1 MDLSLSFRFKNAWN
15 AFRNRAPTMMSQN
28 IGSGYS
34 YRPDRFRLTRGNERS
49 IVTSVYNRIA
59 LDVAAINI
67 QHVQLD
73 DEGRFLNV
81 IKSGLNECLSL
92 EANLDQTGR
101 AFIQDVVMSMM
112 DEGCVAIV
120 PVDTDDD
127 PDDTKGYQILSMRV
141 GRIRDWYPRHVRV
154 EVYNENTGRKQ
165 EIIVPKDTVAIV
177 ENPLYAVINEPNST
191 MQRLIRK
198 LNLLDAVDEQSSS
211 GKLDLIIQLPYVI
224 KSEARRQQA
233 EQRRKDIERQLSG
246 SKYGIAY
253 TDGTEK
259 ITQLNRSLESI
270 QIRDRIVRHSLCD
283 EVLLPEVRKHIIYDN
298 CASIKGRGI
307 SQQRKRFEIHLHKY
321 YQLYGND
328 GYILFGDFSKFY
340 DNIIHEIAKRELL
353 ELFNDDEFI
362 DWLLTLIFKGFQI
375 DVSYMS
381 DEEYETCMIDTFN
394 KLEYRNIPKEKLTGE
409 KWMEKSVN
417 IGDQLS
423 QVIGIYYPYPID
435 NYVKYVRQQK
445 FYGRYMD
452 DWYIM
457 NPSKEELENLLEN
470 VCKIAAELG
479 IHINRKKTRIV
490 KISSKYKFLQIKYTL
505 TDTGKVIKRINPD
518 RVTAMRRKLKKLAVK
533 VENEEADYDN
543 VENMFRGWMGG
554 HYKLLSREQR
564 KNLIQLYEDLFS
576 KEITIVNKKLI
587 VSDRSA

>member
-1 MDLSLSFRFKNAWN
+1 MNENEFA
-15 AFRNRAPTMMSQN
+15 T
-28 IGSGYS
+28 GSV
-34 YRPDRFRLTRGNERS
+34 P
-49 IVTSVYNRIA
+49 VM
-59 LDVAAINI
+59 VAARIYGKDASWVRAGIISGWLPIGKATRNG
-67 QHVQLD
+67 QL
-73 DEGRFLNV
+73 V
-81 IKSGLNECLSL
+81 
-92 EANLDQTGR
+92 
-101 AFIQDVVMSMM
+101 
-112 DEGCVAIV
+112 
-120 PVDTDDD
+120 
-127 PDDTKGYQILSMRV
+127 TK
-141 GRIRDWYPRHVRV
+141 
-154 EVYNENTGRKQ
+154 
-165 EIIVPKDTVAIV
+165 
-177 ENPLYAVINEPNST
+177 
-191 MQRLIRK
+191 
-198 LNLLDAVDEQSSS
+198 
-211 GKLDLIIQLPYVI
+211 
-224 KSEARRQQA
+224 
-233 EQRRKDIERQLSG
+233 IEDMN
-246 SKYGIAY
+246 SKYG
-253 TDGTEK
+253 
-259 ITQLNRSLESI
+259 
-270 QIRDRIVRHSLCD
+270 RINF
-283 EVLLPEVRKHIIYDN
+283 Y
-298 CASIKGRGI
+298 I
-307 SQQRKRFEIHLHKY
+307 SPKR
-321 YQLYGND
+321 
-328 GYILFGDFSKFY
+328 
-340 DNIIHEIAKRELL
+340 
-353 ELFNDDEFI
+353 FNDDEFI

>member
-1 MDLSLSFRFKNAWN
+1 MIDFMVISTRSTKRGVIEIYPKFIIKKSTDL
-15 AFRNRAPTMMSQN
+15 M
-28 IGSGYS
+28 I
-34 YRPDRFRLTRGNERS
+34 RGGDFYAIWIEER
-49 IVTSVYNRIA
+49 
-59 LDVAAINI
+59 
-67 QHVQLD
+67 
-73 DEGRFLNV
+73 
-81 IKSGLNECLSL
+81 GL
-92 EANLDQTGR
+92 
-101 AFIQDVVMSMM
+101 
-112 DEGCVAIV
+112 
-120 PVDTDDD
+120 
-127 PDDTKGYQILSMRV
+127 
-141 GRIRDWYPRHVRV
+141 W
-154 EVYNENTGRKQ
+154 
-165 EIIVPKDTVAIV
+165 
-177 ENPLYAVINEPNST
+177 ST
-191 MQRLIRK
+191 
-198 LNLLDAVDEQSSS
+198 DEQDA
-211 GKLDLIIQLPYVI
+211 LQLI
-224 KSEARRQQA
+224 
-233 EQRRKDIERQLSG
+233 
-246 SKYGIAY
+246 
-253 TDGTEK
+253 
-259 ITQLNRSLESI
+259 
-270 QIRDRIVRHSLCD
+270 DR
-283 EVLLPEVRKHIIYDN
+283 
-298 CASIKGRGI
+298 
-307 SQQRKRFEIHLHKY
+307 
-321 YQLYGND
+321 
-328 GYILFGDFSKFY
+328 
-340 DNIIHEIAKRELL
+340 
-353 ELFNDDEFI
+353 
-362 DWLLTLIFKGFQI
+362 
-375 DVSYMS
+375 
-381 DEEYETCMIDTFN
+381 ETCMIDTFN

>member
-1 MDLSLSFRFKNAWN
+1 MNYEEIVCDANNLY
-15 AFRNRAPTMMSQN
+15 RAYKVSVKSSKWKESTQKFMMN
-28 IGSGYS
+28 
-34 YRPDRFRLTRGNERS
+34 
-49 IVTSVYNRIA
+49 
-59 LDVAAINI
+59 
-67 QHVQLD
+67 
-73 DEGRFLNV
+73 FLRY
-81 IKSGLNECLSL
+81 IFE
-92 EANLDQTGR
+92 
-101 AFIQDVVMSMM
+101 IQD
-112 DEGCVAIV
+112 DLINRTLQNGPTQEFE
-120 PVDTDDD
+120 
-127 PDDTKGYQILSMRV
+127 LHER
-141 GRIRDWYPRHVRV
+141 GRIRP
-154 EVYNENTGRKQ
+154 
-165 EIIVPKDTVAIV
+165 
-177 ENPLYAVINEPNST
+177 
-191 MQRLIRK
+191 
-198 LNLLDAVDEQSSS
+198 
-211 GKLDLIIQLPYVI
+211 
-224 KSEARRQQA
+224 
-233 EQRRKDIERQLSG
+233 
-246 SKYGIAY
+246 
-253 TDGTEK
+253 
-259 ITQLNRSLESI
+259 ITSI

-283 EVLLPEVRKHIIYDN
+283 E
-298 CASIKGRGI
+298 
-307 SQQRKRFEIHLHKY
+307 
-321 YQLYGND
+321 
-328 GYILFGDFSKFY
+328 
-340 DNIIHEIAKRELL
+340 
-353 ELFNDDEFI
+353 FI
-362 DWLLTLIFKGFQI
+362 DWLLTLIFKGFQV

-381 DEEYETCMIDTFN
+381 DEEYEACMTDTFN

-457 NPSKEELENLLEN
+457 NPSKEELEDLLEN

>member
-1 MDLSLSFRFKNAWN
+1 MN
-15 AFRNRAPTMMSQN
+15 
-28 IGSGYS
+28 
-34 YRPDRFRLTRGNERS
+34 
-49 IVTSVYNRIA
+49 
-59 LDVAAINI
+59 
-67 QHVQLD
+67 
-73 DEGRFLNV
+73 FLRY
-81 IKSGLNECLSL
+81 IFE
-92 EANLDQTGR
+92 
-101 AFIQDVVMSMM
+101 IQD
-112 DEGCVAIV
+112 DIINRTLQNGPTQEFE
-120 PVDTDDD
+120 
-127 PDDTKGYQILSMRV
+127 LHER
-141 GRIRDWYPRHVRV
+141 GRIRP
-154 EVYNENTGRKQ
+154 
-165 EIIVPKDTVAIV
+165 
-177 ENPLYAVINEPNST
+177 
-191 MQRLIRK
+191 
-198 LNLLDAVDEQSSS
+198 
-211 GKLDLIIQLPYVI
+211 
-224 KSEARRQQA
+224 
-233 EQRRKDIERQLSG
+233 
-246 SKYGIAY
+246 
-253 TDGTEK
+253 
-259 ITQLNRSLESI
+259 ITSI

-353 ELFNDDEFI
+353 KLFDDDEFI
-362 DWLLTLIFKGFQI
+362 DWLLTLIFKGFQV

-381 DEEYETCMIDTFN
+381 DEEYEACMTDTFN

-457 NPSKEELENLLEN
+457 NPSKEELEDLLEN
-470 VCKIAAELG
+470 ICEIAAELG

-533 VENEEADYDN
+533 VGNEEADYDN

-576 KEITIVNKKLI
+576 KKITIVNKKLI

>member
-1 MDLSLSFRFKNAWN
+1 MNYEEIVCDANNLY
-15 AFRNRAPTMMSQN
+15 RAYKVSVKSSKWKESTQKFMMN
-28 IGSGYS
+28 
-34 YRPDRFRLTRGNERS
+34 
-49 IVTSVYNRIA
+49 
-59 LDVAAINI
+59 
-67 QHVQLD
+67 
-73 DEGRFLNV
+73 FLRY
-81 IKSGLNECLSL
+81 IFE
-92 EANLDQTGR
+92 
-101 AFIQDVVMSMM
+101 IQD
-112 DEGCVAIV
+112 DLINRTLQNGPTQEFE
-120 PVDTDDD
+120 
-127 PDDTKGYQILSMRV
+127 LHER
-141 GRIRDWYPRHVRV
+141 GRIRP
-154 EVYNENTGRKQ
+154 
-165 EIIVPKDTVAIV
+165 
-177 ENPLYAVINEPNST
+177 
-191 MQRLIRK
+191 
-198 LNLLDAVDEQSSS
+198 
-211 GKLDLIIQLPYVI
+211 
-224 KSEARRQQA
+224 
-233 EQRRKDIERQLSG
+233 
-246 SKYGIAY
+246 
-253 TDGTEK
+253 
-259 ITQLNRSLESI
+259 ITSI

-283 EVLLPEVRKHIIYDN
+283 EVLLPEVRKHIIY
-298 CASIKGRGI
+298 
-307 SQQRKRFEIHLHKY
+307 
-321 YQLYGND
+321 
-328 GYILFGDFSKFY
+328 
-340 DNIIHEIAKRELL
+340 EIAKRELL
-353 ELFNDDEFI
+353 KLFNDDEFI

-381 DEEYETCMIDTFN
+381 DEEYEACMTDTFN

-457 NPSKEELENLLEN
+457 NPSKEELEELLEN

-533 VENEEADYDN
+533 VGHEEADYDN

-576 KEITIVNKKLI
+576 KKITIVNKKLI